1 MFEEIGANEFTLEE
15 LDSLFNEGETQPETP
30 PVENETQP
38 ETPPVENETKVET
51 PPANGE
57 DVSKTKAF
65 ANRLK
70 ASTEKARREEREAIA
85 KSLGYG
91 SYEELQKANEKR
103 LLEEKGLD
111 PNEVSPIVEEIV
123 KQRLNN
129 DPRMIELDELRKLKI
144 EQYGKEELAKI
155 TQLTGGHITRFDQ
168 IPKEVIELWK
178 KTGSLEGAYLQLE
191 GKKLIEKARRE
202 VLKGTTN
209 HLATPGG
216 SPPAT
221 KGTRPLT
228 DAEKKI
234 RKQFHPKMTDEE
246 LNKKTVP
253 I

>member
-1 MFEEIGANEFTLEE
+1 MFEENGANEFTLEE

-30 PVENETQP
+30 PVENET
-38 ETPPVENETKVET
+38 KVET
-51 PPANGE
+51 PPADGE

-85 KSLGYG
+85 KSLGYE
-91 SYEELQKANEKR
+91 SYEELQKANEKK

-111 PNEVSPIVEEIV
+111 PDEVSPIVEELV

-129 DPRMIELDELRKLKI
+129 DPRMVELDELRKLKI
-144 EQYGKEELAKI
+144 EQYGKEELAKV
-155 TQLTGGHITRFDQ
+155 TQLTGGHITRLDQ

-202 VLKGTTN
+202 VSKGTTN

-216 SPPAT
+216 SPPST
-221 KGTRPLT
+221 TGTRPLT
-228 DAEKKI
+228 DAEKKVW
-234 RKQFHPKMTDEE
+234 KQFHPKMTDEE
-246 LNKKTVP
+246 LNKKT
-253 I
+253 ITI

>member
-111 PNEVSPIVEEIV
+111 PN
-123 KQRLNN
+123 
-129 DPRMIELDELRKLKI
+129 
-144 EQYGKEELAKI
+144 
-155 TQLTGGHITRFDQ
+155 
-168 IPKEVIELWK
+168 
-178 KTGSLEGAYLQLE
+178 
-191 GKKLIEKARRE
+191 
-202 VLKGTTN
+202 
-209 HLATPGG
+209 
-216 SPPAT
+216 
-221 KGTRPLT
+221 
-228 DAEKKI
+228 
-234 RKQFHPKMTDEE
+234 
-246 LNKKTVP
+246 
-253 I
+253 